1 MPILVILGQTARAYV
16 RRSARKRAVRVPP
29 YTVTRGHWKLEGGGR
44 GEKERVCP
52 SPVSV
57 PRFAIAEPW
66 SAIDFGAKVKG
77 RIYGHRNRKINRV
90 GYRPL
95 SACTF
100 FQSNIKFKI
109 DGQVKNSMG
118 VPGLE
123 TIYFSF

>member
-1 MPILVILGQTARAYV
+1 M
-16 RRSARKRAVRVPP
+16 
-29 YTVTRGHWKLEGGGR
+29 
-44 GEKERVCP
+44 CP
-52 SPVSV
+52 SLVSV

-100 FQSNIKFKI
+100 FSQI
-109 DGQVKNSMG
+109 
-118 VPGLE
+118 
-123 TIYFSF
+123 